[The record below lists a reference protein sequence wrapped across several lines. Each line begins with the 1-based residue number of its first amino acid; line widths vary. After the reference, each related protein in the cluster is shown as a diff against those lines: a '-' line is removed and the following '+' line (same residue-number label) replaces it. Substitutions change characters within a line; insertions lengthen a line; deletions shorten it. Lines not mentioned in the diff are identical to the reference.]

1 MSRQRKCIL
10 CGARV
15 NRAALLVP
23 ENKKGANNNVGWVCA
38 DCATQQGYMFKVSS
52 AGTGAKA
59 DKAGTILTGLEVEY
73 MFYLDECGVGVVS
86 PYFEEYGLM
95 ASKASIRA
103 FLAKTWRG
111 VDTRDSS
118 VDGEVKFSPR
128 ASLSGLREMF
138 TQTAK
143 TVNLSDWRC
152 GCHANISVNGWNELP
167 KFRDNP
173 YLERVIWN
181 FGEWLDEQPFT
192 MMEEVFGRCF
202 TGFAALLDDVTEHE
216 SFIRLRHNN
225 VIEWRILHFR
235 DVAQVM
241 RGLDYIHR
249 ATRHMDS
256 LVRGFIT
263 SDECLSKMK
272 ADFKKSASHSF
283 PVDSRSIRDKDG
295 NKIKG

>member
-10 CGARV
+10 CGKHIGY
-15 NRAALLVP
+15 AALVVP
-23 ENKKGANNNVGWVCA
+23 ENKKGANGSIGWVCE
-38 DCATQQGYMFKVSS
+38 DCATQQNYCFKVSS
-52 AGTGAKA
+52 NGTGAKA
-59 DKAGTILTGLEVEY
+59 DKTGAILTGLEVEY
-73 MFYLDECGVGVVS
+73 MFHRTENRVNVDAPL
-86 PYFEEYGLM
+86 FAEYGITPNREN
-95 ASKASIRA
+95 IRA

-111 VDTRDSS
+111 VDTYDGS

-143 TVNLSDWRC
+143 TVNLSDLRC
-152 GCHANISVNGWNELP
+152 GCHANISVNGWDKLP
-167 KFRDNP
+167 AFRDNP
-173 YLERVIWN
+173 YLEWVIWN
-181 FGEWLDEQPFT
+181 FGEWLESQPVS
-192 MMEEVFGRCF
+192 MMEEVFGRDF
-202 TGFAALLDDVTEHE
+202 TGYATLLYDVTEHE

-249 ATRHMDS
+249 ATRHIDS

-272 ADFKKSASHSF
+272 ADFKKAASHSF

-295 NKIKG
+295 NKVKD

>member
-10 CGARV
+10 CGKSIGY
-15 NRAALLVP
+15 AALTVP
-23 ENKKGANNNVGWVCA
+23 ENKKGANGNVGWVCE
-38 DCATQQGYMFKVSS
+38 DCATQQGYTYKVSS

-73 MFYLDECGVGVVS
+73 MFYLNENGVNVDA
-86 PYFEEYGLM
+86 PLFAEYGLNPNRE
-95 ASKASIRA
+95 SIRA

-118 VDGEVKFSPR
+118 VNGEVKFSPR

-138 TQTAK
+138 TQTSK

-152 GCHANISVNGWNELP
+152 GCHANISVNGWEALSS
-167 KFRDNP
+167 FRDNP
-173 YLERVIWN
+173 YLQRVIWN
-181 FGEWLDEQPFT
+181 FGEWLEEQPFT
-192 MMEEVFGRCF
+192 MMEEVFGRSF
-202 TGFAALLDDVTEHE
+202 TGFAQLLDDVTEHE

-225 VIEWRILHFR
+225 VVEWRILHFR

-241 RGLDYIHR
+241 RGLDFIHR

-256 LVRGFIT
+256 LAHGFIST
-263 SDECLSKMK
+263 EDCLKKWKTDFQK
-272 ADFKKSASHSF
+272 AASHSF

-295 NKIKG
+295 NKVKG

>member
-10 CGARV
+10 CGQRV
-15 NRAALLVP
+15 NRAALIVP
-23 ENKKGANNNVGWVCA
+23 ENKKGANGQIGWVCS
-38 DCATQQGYMFKVSS
+38 DCAEQQSYCYKVSS
-52 AGTGAKA
+52 TGTGAKA

-86 PYFEEYGLM
+86 PYFTEYGLT

-138 TQTAK
+138 TQTSK

-152 GCHANISVNGWNELP
+152 GCHANISMNGWERLSS
-167 KFRDNP
+167 FRENP
-173 YLERVIWN
+173 FLQRVIWN
-181 FGEWLDEQPFT
+181 FGKWLEEQPFT
-192 MMEEVFGRCF
+192 MMEEVFGRNF
-202 TGFAALLDDVTEHE
+202 TGFAQLLDDVTEHE

-225 VIEWRILHFR
+225 VVEWRILHFR
-235 DVAQVM
+235 DVSQIM

-249 ATRHMDS
+249 ATRHLDK
-256 LVRGFIT
+256 LVRGELST
-263 SDECLSKMK
+263 GECLDKMK
-272 ADFKKSASHSF
+272 SDFQKSASHSF

-295 NKIKG
+295 NKVKG

>member
-1 MSRQRKCIL
+1 MSRTRKCIL
-10 CGARV
+10 CGQRV
-15 NRAALLVP
+15 NRAALIVP
-23 ENKKGANNNVGWVCA
+23 ENKKGANGQIGWVCS
-38 DCATQQGYMFKVSS
+38 DCAEQQSYCYKVSS
-52 AGTGAKA
+52 TGTGAKA

-73 MFYLDECGVGVVS
+73 MFHLDENGELVS
-86 PYFEEYGLM
+86 PYFTEYGLT
-95 ASKASIRA
+95 ASRDSIRA
-103 FLAKTWRG
+103 FLAKTWQG
-111 VDTRDSS
+111 VDTYDGS

-138 TQTAK
+138 TQTSK

-152 GCHANISVNGWNELP
+152 GCHANISVNGWENLLP
-167 KFRDNP
+167 FRNNA
-173 YLERVIWN
+173 YLQRVIWN
-181 FGEWLDEQPFT
+181 FGKWLEEQPFT
-192 MMEEVFGRCF
+192 MMEEVFGRSFC
-202 TGFAALLDDVTEHE
+202 GFAALLDDVTEHE

-256 LVRGFIT
+256 LVMGFIS

-272 ADFKKSASHSF
+272 SDFQKSASHSF

-295 NKIKG
+295 NKVKC